1 MSEQMN
7 TLYFP
12 GGGEIGF
19 SCVGCGEFAGGGGG
33 AARVSGITVMSSS
46 ITVDDLV
53 RIGMSFVRRSVG
65 AQNVGKMIGGGGKNQ
80 LTDDKMVTRESIVF
94 DSCGRPLE

>member
-1 MSEQMN
+1 MN

-12 GGGEIGF
+12 GGEIGF
-19 SCVGCGEFAGGGGG
+19 SCVGCSEFAGGGGR
-33 AARVSGITVMSSS
+33 AARVSGVMVMSSS

-65 AQNVGKMIGGGGKNQ
+65 AQNVGKMMGGEEAEGGGGGGVEEPAN
-80 LTDDKMVTRESIVF
+80 R
-94 DSCGRPLE
+94 